1 MTAVRSG
8 PPPLPVARLA
18 SEKAG
23 TRDTGANAMQ
33 VYTPPL
39 RDMRFVLHE
48 LHGSAELSTLK
59 GLEEVTPDLIDAVL
73 EEAGKFV
80 TEVLAPLNQSGD
92 LEGCTYEN
100 GVVRTPKGFKEA
112 YKAFCEGGW
121 NGIACDPQYG
131 GQGLPASLNKLVEEM
146 LCSGNL
152 AFGICPGLT
161 HGAYEALKNHASH
174 ELKDRFLPKM
184 VDGVWSGSMCLTE
197 PHCGTDLGLV
207 RTKAEPQGDGSYKV
221 TGNKIF
227 ISAGE
232 HDMAENII
240 HLVLARL
247 PDAPKGIKGISLFLV
262 PKFLPRED
270 GSVGPRNGVTCTGIE
285 HKMGIHGS
293 STCQM
298 SFDEATGWLVGEP
311 HKGMRAMFSMM
322 NSERLSVGTQGLGL
336 GEAAYQAAVAY
347 AKERLQGRSLSGAKH
362 PDKPADPIIVHPDVR
377 RTLMTMRAYNE
388 GCRALAGWVAR
399 ALDLMEHA
407 EDAQERQ
414 RAEDFTALMT
424 PIVKA
429 LFTDLGFEAT
439 SMGMQ
444 VYGGH
449 GYIRD
454 HGMEQYV
461 RDARIAMIYEGTN
474 GVQAL
479 DLVGRKLPAHMGRY
493 LRSFFH
499 PVLNYMDAKLDD
511 ENLGPLI
518 TPLSKAF
525 GALQLA
531 TAHIAEKGLK
541 DPEEAGAAATQY
553 LRLFGMVA
561 LGYMWVRM
569 AEVAFEKRVSN
580 PDDAAFYEAKIATA
594 RFFMEKLLPD
604 VAALWGSIKA
614 GKASMM
620 ALDEAMF

>member
-1 MTAVRSG
+1 
-8 PPPLPVARLA
+8 
-18 SEKAG
+18 
-23 TRDTGANAMQ
+23 MQ

-100 GVVRTPKGFKEA
+100 GVVRTPKGFKAA

-161 HGAYEALKNHASH
+161 HGAYEALKNHASQ

-197 PHCGTDLGLV
+197 PQCGTDLGLV

-262 PKFLPRED
+262 PKFLPRDD

-347 AKERLQGRSLSGAKH
+347 AKERLQGRALSGAKH

-399 ALDLMEHA
+399 TLDLMEHA
-407 EDAQERQ
+407 DDPQERQ

-569 AEVAFEKRVSN
+569 AEVAHEKRVSN